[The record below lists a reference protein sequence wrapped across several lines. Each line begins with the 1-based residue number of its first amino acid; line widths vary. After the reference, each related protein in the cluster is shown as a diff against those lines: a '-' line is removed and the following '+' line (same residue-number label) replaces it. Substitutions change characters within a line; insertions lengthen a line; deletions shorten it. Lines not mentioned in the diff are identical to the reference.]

1 MAWDFGSEVHALT
14 GFEGDGSGTDTV
26 TGETF
31 RVHVNQWLND
41 GVKEVVKSL
50 PATLLEKCTEKTVL
64 STTNGVTKAFDT
76 ATIGKVLYCTR
87 TDGSSI
93 ERPCRFVSSN
103 NAGLVGDS
111 TADNYFAPADGSDP
125 AYFLK
130 DNLITILPTP
140 TDAQPGNIYHVLYP
154 SALTY
159 DDSSI
164 SNFPDE
170 AEYLVVLY
178 AAIRAVQERLS
189 NEASNEDSELY
200 ALHSDK
206 YTKLSAEYQ
215 KGLSFLKG
223 G

>member
-1 MAWDFGSEVHALT
+1 MAWDFAAEIHALT
-14 GFEGDGSGTDTV
+14 GFDGDEGSTAGNSGEFNTL
-26 TGETF
+26 
-31 RVHVNQWLND
+31 HLNQWLND
-41 GVKEVVKSL
+41 GVKEVVNHL
-50 PATLLEKCTEKTVL
+50 PSSLLEKCTDKTVL
-64 STTNGVTKAFDT
+64 NDSNGVTKAFDT

-87 TDGSSI
+87 TDSNSI
-93 ERPCRFVSSN
+93 ERPCRFVSGN
-103 NAGLVGDS
+103 NAGLIEDS
-111 TADNYFAPADGSDP
+111 TASNYFAPSDGSDP

-130 DNLITILPTP
+130 DNLIVIKPTP
-140 TDAQPGNIYHVLYP
+140 TNAQPGNIYHIVYP

-159 DDSSI
+159 DDTSI

-215 KGLSFLKG
+215 KGLTFLKG
-223 G
+223 A